1 MTRRLTVAASAGA
14 VVKLGAA
21 GRGRIGV
28 VVPDGSGA
36 LW

>member
-1 MTRRLTVAASAGA
+1 MTRRPPLAASAGA
-14 VVKLGAA
+14 VMNLGVA
-21 GRGRIGV
+21 GRGRNGV